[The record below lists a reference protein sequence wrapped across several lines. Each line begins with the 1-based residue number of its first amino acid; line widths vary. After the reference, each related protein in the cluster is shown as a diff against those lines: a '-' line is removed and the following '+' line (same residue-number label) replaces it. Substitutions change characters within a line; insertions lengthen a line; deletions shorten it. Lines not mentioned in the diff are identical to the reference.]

1 VLALPVRL
9 HGIQLGRP
17 VGALLDRAA
26 DRVIGFEVACGDGAR
41 RFLPYAVAQVRT
53 DEIAVDSAWML
64 IDERDLEF
72 YRQHSRSLEEC
83 GYLEPW
89 IDDDGGV
96 HEVLGTS

>member
-9 HGIQLGRP
+9 HGVQLGRAA
-17 VGALLDRAA
+17 GARLDRAA

-41 RFLPYAVAQVRT
+41 CFLPYSVAQVHQ

-72 YRQHSRSLEEC
+72 YRRRSRSLEDC
-83 GYLEPW
+83 GYLDPW
-89 IDDDGGV
+89 IDDDGSV
-96 HEVLGTS
+96 HETLSTV

>member
-1 VLALPVRL
+1 VLGLPVRL

-17 VGALLDRAA
+17 AGALLDRAA
-26 DRVIGFEVACGDGAR
+26 DRLIGFEVACGDGAR
-41 RFLPYAVAQVRT
+41 RFLPYAVAQVHK

-72 YRQHSRSLEEC
+72 YRRHSRSLEEC
-83 GYLEPW
+83 GYLDPW

-96 HEVLGTS
+96 HETLTAA